1 MKYFTALFTFLF
13 SFFGVAIIVGLA
25 LLMIFP
31 TKDPAVVGI
40 GTDWRNIPGTLLGVW
55 AGVHGWK
62 TVMRKA
68 REKQEAHNQSSQPTA
83 PKAG

>member
-1 MKYFTALFTFLF
+1 MQYFTALFTFLF
-13 SFFGVAIIVGLA
+13 SFFGLAFIIGLA

-31 TKDPAVVGI
+31 TKGPAVVGI
-40 GTDWRNIPGTLLGVW
+40 GMDWRNLPGTLLGLW

-68 REKQEAHNQSSQPTA
+68 REKEERNKQS
-83 PKAG
+83 